1 MSSVPY
7 LPANTG
13 LDTNRPVIQTPTGRF
28 GQNRL
33 ALVALVLGIAVL
45 ALRTGERLANGL
57 WSTEEYAYSPMILIA
72 ALYLVWRK
80 RHVFIDDRSRASI
93 VAAVVLVPVLAAH
106 AISVLINNIT
116 VSVATILIA
125 GVFSAAFV
133 WGWRPLRKVGFAI
146 ATAAFC
152 TPLPGS
158 VVAAITFPL
167 KMFVS
172 RAATKVL
179 SLVGMPVER
188 QGVMIELGNYR
199 LLVADACSGLQSMFS
214 LAAVSM
220 VYIALMD
227 YRSPIR
233 TSILI
238 VAIFPISVMANVI
251 RVLALAFITYFMGDA
266 AGQGFLHGFAGILM
280 FAVAFGALM
289 MLDGIMNR
297 LGVAE

>member
-1 MSSVPY
+1 
-7 LPANTG
+7 
-13 LDTNRPVIQTPTGRF
+13 
-28 GQNRL
+28 
-33 ALVALVLGIAVL
+33 
-45 ALRTGERLANGL
+45 
-57 WSTEEYAYSPMILIA
+57 
-72 ALYLVWRK
+72 
-80 RHVFIDDRSRASI
+80 
-93 VAAVVLVPVLAAH
+93 
-106 AISVLINNIT
+106 
-116 VSVATILIA
+116 
-125 GVFSAAFV
+125 
-133 WGWRPLRKVGFAI
+133 
-146 ATAAFC
+146 
-152 TPLPGS
+152 
-158 VVAAITFPL
+158 
-167 KMFVS
+167 
-172 RAATKVL
+172 
-179 SLVGMPVER
+179 
-188 QGVMIELGNYR
+188 
-199 LLVADACSGLQSMFS
+199 MFS